1 MEYEDFE
8 IIIKDPKTMIVLDT
22 NIILDLAR
30 YSLYTSKNILKIFN
44 QCIGSIWIPN
54 QVYEEYTKNKYP
66 VFGEL
71 KKRYSSFEKNLLE
84 IINESEK
91 KIEKN
96 LNGSYKY
103 FSNKVLL
110 QELSKKIEEF
120 RDIIKSYKDSVGIE
134 YDEITSDS
142 PKIIEEIEYFISDLR
157 KKERVG
163 EKIGFKEQLDIIKEG
178 EVRYRY
184 KLPPGFMDCEK
195 NGIEK
200 FGDLFVWK
208 EILKLPSKYKVD
220 NIIFVTNDIKDDWWS
235 KDKSG
240 KLEMRRELLDEFNEV
255 NKNTC
260 INFMTMSTF
269 QKYASDV
276 YDLYEFEVYI
286 DLNRNDKLFIDRI
299 DDVIWNYI
307 IEEIYDNPNDYLVSG
322 DIGSEGIYDVDI
334 SVCSPTGQELIYTEL
349 IEDGVSIVYELEY
362 EMEIYCISYEY
373 WGEDEDTKEVIRS
386 PKIEH
391 TFKGS
396 IIVRIERII
405 EKKDVEAN
413 TNYLKEDY
421 ICDIEIIENNIEQ
434 ISVNNELYI
443 YNDEE
448 SGLCKE

>member
-208 EILKLPSKYKVD
+208 EILKLPSKY
-220 NIIFVTNDIKDDWWS
+220 IKDDWWS

-276 YDLYEFEVYI
+276 YDLYEFEVYV
-286 DLNRNDKLFIDRI
+286 DLNRNDELFIDRI
-299 DDVIWNYI
+299 EDRISNHI
-307 IEEIYDNPNDYLVSG
+307 LEEIYSNPSDYLESR
-322 DIGSEGIYDVDI
+322 DIGSEGIDDVDI
-334 SVCSPTGQELIYTEL
+334 SECSPTGQQLIYSEL

-373 WGEDEDTKEVIRS
+373 WGRDEDTKEVIRS
-386 PKIEH
+386 PGIEH

-396 IIVRIERII
+396 IIVRTERII
-405 EKKDVEAN
+405 KKKDVEAN
-413 TNYLKEDY
+413 TNYLKEDSED
-421 ICDIEIIENNIEQ
+421 DIEIIENKIKQ
-434 ISVNNELYI
+434 ISVNNECYI
-443 YNDEE
+443 YDDEE
-448 SGLCKE
+448 SVF

>member
-163 EKIGFKEQLDIIKEG
+163 EKIGFKEQLYIIKEG
-178 EVRYRY
+178 
-184 KLPPGFMDCEK
+184 
-195 NGIEK
+195 
-200 FGDLFVWK
+200 
-208 EILKLPSKYKVD
+208 
-220 NIIFVTNDIKDDWWS
+220 
-235 KDKSG
+235 
-240 KLEMRRELLDEFNEV
+240 
-255 NKNTC
+255 
-260 INFMTMSTF
+260 
-269 QKYASDV
+269 
-276 YDLYEFEVYI
+276 
-286 DLNRNDKLFIDRI
+286 
-299 DDVIWNYI
+299 
-307 IEEIYDNPNDYLVSG
+307 
-322 DIGSEGIYDVDI
+322 
-334 SVCSPTGQELIYTEL
+334 
-349 IEDGVSIVYELEY
+349 
-362 EMEIYCISYEY
+362 
-373 WGEDEDTKEVIRS
+373 
-386 PKIEH
+386 
-391 TFKGS
+391 
-396 IIVRIERII
+396 
-405 EKKDVEAN
+405 
-413 TNYLKEDY
+413 
-421 ICDIEIIENNIEQ
+421 
-434 ISVNNELYI
+434 
-443 YNDEE
+443 
-448 SGLCKE
+448 